1 MKGFWG
7 PQWPPRGVAGI
18 VLEVSGRKVRAPE
31 VKMEASEARK
41 MFQKNALSKLANIS
55 FGVHKRREEKKS
67 YNKELLD
74 SAIQN

>member
-1 MKGFWG
+1 
-7 PQWPPRGVAGI
+7 
-18 VLEVSGRKVRAPE
+18 
-31 VKMEASEARK
+31 